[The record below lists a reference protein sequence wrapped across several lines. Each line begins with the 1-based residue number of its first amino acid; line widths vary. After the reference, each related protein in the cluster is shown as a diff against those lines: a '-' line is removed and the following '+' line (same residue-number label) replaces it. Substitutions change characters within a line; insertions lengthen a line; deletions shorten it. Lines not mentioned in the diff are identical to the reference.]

1 MTDVSTLATAKD
13 AAVICASIVGIYVA
27 LSGLKTWK
35 RQVIGTD
42 QIKTIRNAISCL
54 LVYGENIKRV
64 RDLNSTI
71 AEIPNPSKEDREK
84 YTGQQSYYVGL
95 SAAFDS
101 RLRDLNESRAELES
115 ALIEVEAVSRP
126 VLETTKETLFGHED
140 ELRTA
145 VTAFKS
151 WNNPDLPQMLVT
163 AAWNVLE
170 PRFRTVAPDDPN
182 NDEFAKGVN
191 LAVTN
196 MINELRYKQK
206 LAG

>member
-1 MTDVSTLATAKD
+1 MTDVGALATAKD
-13 AAVICASIVGIYVA
+13 AAVICASVVGSYVA

-42 QIKTIRNAISCL
+42 QIKTIRNAISCS
-54 LVYGENIKRV
+54 LVYRENIKRV

-71 AEIPNPSKEDREK
+71 AEIPNPSKADREK

-101 RLRDLNESRAELES
+101 RLRDLSESRAELEG

-126 VLETTKETLFGHED
+126 VLETTKETLFGYED

-145 VTAFKS
+145 VSAFKS

-170 PRFRTVAPDDPN
+170 PRFRTVAPDDLT
-182 NDEFAKGVN
+182 NDEFATGVN

-206 LAG
+206 IAG